1 MHIELN
7 STDLC
12 CMKGPSSLI
21 IRNLAD
27 MSSQFDIGGD
37 ILRAGSVLEA
47 SELVME
53 LVPTVHLQYIRKFM
67 PQNIV
72 DRAIGSVTREQR
84 AIIDLAGRDIPQEW
98 GGKFGKSGCPWA
110 FVISR
115 GIWSVCCDLERFTSR
130 SYETV
135 NMAPGAGEW
144 TIWDGCASEWSRIH
158 SELPYG
164 LDLDE
169 ELARRLKR
177 VVDTGVL
184 MGSRPMAASI
194 YINLFAWQVE
204 VSPH

>member
-12 CMKGPSSLI
+12 CMGGPSSLV

-53 LVPTVHLQYIRKFM
+53 LVPTAHLQYIRKFM
-67 PQNIV
+67 PQDV
-72 DRAIGSVTREQR
+72 ADRAMRSVTREQR
-84 AIIDLAGRDIPQEW
+84 AIVDLAGRDIPNEW

-115 GIWSVCCDLERFTSR
+115 GISSICCDFERLSSK
-130 SYETV
+130 SYEAV
-135 NMAPGAGEW
+135 RAQPGSGEW
-144 TIWDGCASEWSRIH
+144 TIWDGCTSEWSRLH
-158 SELPYG
+158 GELPYG
-164 LDLDE
+164 RDLDE
-169 ELARRLKR
+169 ELARRFKR
-177 VVDTGVL
+177 VVDIGVL
-184 MGSRPMAASI
+184 KESRPKSASVLI
-194 YINLFAWQVE
+194 DLFAWKVE
-204 VSPH
+204 IIPH